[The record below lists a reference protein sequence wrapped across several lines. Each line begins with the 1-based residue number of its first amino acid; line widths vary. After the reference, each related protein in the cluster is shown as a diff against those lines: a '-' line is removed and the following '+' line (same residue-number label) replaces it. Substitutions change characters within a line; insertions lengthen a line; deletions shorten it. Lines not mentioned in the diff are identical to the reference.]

1 MTPAGFLAELRRR
14 DRLLFV
20 VALAHVAAL
29 VGFLIAMPFD
39 SRTVTGLNPWIKP
52 IKFAASIAIYTA
64 TIGWLLPHLRDA
76 RRAKALIRRGVAIV
90 MPTEMVCIGLQAAR
104 GTTSHFNVLS
114 PLDAVVFGLMGLGV
128 AVNTVLLVLM
138 LRLFLT
144 HPGPIAR
151 PYLWGIRLGLLLIVV
166 GSLEGAL
173 MILRGAHTVGAA
185 DGGPGLPLVD
195 WSTRAG
201 DLRIAHALGLH
212 ALQAFPLFGWAVS
225 TRVGARV
232 GTPLVFFF
240 AVAWTGVAAWLFAQ
254 AMTGRPLL
262 T

>member
-14 DRLLFV
+14 DRLLFA

-29 VGFLIAMPFD
+29 VAFLIALPFD
-39 SRTVTGLNPWIKP
+39 SRTVAGLNPWIKP

-64 TIGWLLPHLRDA
+64 TIGWLLPHLRGP
-76 RRAKALIRRGVAIV
+76 RRAKDLIRRGVATV
-90 MPTEMVCIGLQAAR
+90 MPLEMVCIGLQAAR
-104 GTTSHFNVLS
+104 GTTSHFNVHG
-114 PLDAVVFGLMGLGV
+114 PLDAVVFGIMGLGV
-128 AVNTVLLVLM
+128 AVNTALLVL
-138 LRLFLT
+138 LLWLFFT
-144 HPGPIAR
+144 RPGSIAT
-151 PYLWGIRLGLLLIVV
+151 PYLWGIRLGLLLVV
-166 GSLEGAL
+166 AGSLEGAL
-173 MILRGAHTVGAA
+173 MIARGAHTVGAA

-212 ALQAFPLFGWAVS
+212 ALQAFPLFGWTVS

-232 GTPLVFFF
+232 GTRLVFFF

>member
-1 MTPAGFLAELRRR
+1 MTTAGFLAELRRR
-14 DRLLFV
+14 DRLLFA

-29 VGFLIAMPFD
+29 VAFLVVLPFD
-39 SRTVTGLNPWIKP
+39 SRIVTGLNPWIKP

-64 TIGWLLPHLRDA
+64 TLGWLLPHVRDA
-76 RRAKALIRRGVAIV
+76 RRAKDFIRWGVAIV
-90 MPTEMVCIGLQAAR
+90 MPIEMACIALQAAR
-104 GTTSHFNVLS
+104 GTASHFNFHA
-114 PLDAVVFGLMGLGV
+114 PLEAVVFGLMGLGIMLH
-128 AVNTVLLVLM
+128 TVLLAL
-138 LRLFLT
+138 LFLLCLT
-144 HPGPIAR
+144 RPGWIAP
-151 PYLWGIRLGLLLIVV
+151 PYLWGIRLGLLVIVL

-173 MILRGAHTVGAA
+173 MIVRGGHTVGAA

-225 TRVGARV
+225 GRVGPRV
-232 GTPLVFFF
+232 GTRLVFFF
-240 AVAWTGVAAWLFAQ
+240 AVVWTGVAAWLFAQ
-254 AMTGRPLL
+254 AMAGRPLL